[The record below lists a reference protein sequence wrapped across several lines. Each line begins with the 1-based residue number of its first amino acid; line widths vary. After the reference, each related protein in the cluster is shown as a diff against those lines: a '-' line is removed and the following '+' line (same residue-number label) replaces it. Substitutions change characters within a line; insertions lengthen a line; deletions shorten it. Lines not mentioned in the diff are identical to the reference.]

1 MTAVGLLASVHSAAP
16 GAMTPGQQ
24 VAATPPAS
32 GEATG
37 RIEVVVVD
45 PTGALVPAAV
55 VEFRPQNEDAWTP
68 LPMTSDRWAAA
79 VPPGSYQL
87 RIMAQ
92 GFEPRTLGPVRVGRG
107 TAARTVRLALD
118 KIETMVLVERDPQTK
133 ALDPRGFSTFL
144 SREQIDALPDDPVE
158 IARVLQEMAPPGA
171 ILRIDGFTGP
181 TMLSH

>member
-1 MTAVGLLASVHSAAP
+1 MIGQSTRALVTAVGLLASVHSAAP

-92 GFEPRTLGPVRVGRG
+92 GFRPSARAASHWPRSIDMMPPR
-107 TAARTVRLALD
+107 
-118 KIETMVLVERDPQTK
+118 KIS
-133 ALDPRGFSTFL
+133 A
-144 SREQIDALPDDPVE
+144 
-158 IARVLQEMAPPGA
+158 
-171 ILRIDGFTGP
+171 
-181 TMLSH
+181 